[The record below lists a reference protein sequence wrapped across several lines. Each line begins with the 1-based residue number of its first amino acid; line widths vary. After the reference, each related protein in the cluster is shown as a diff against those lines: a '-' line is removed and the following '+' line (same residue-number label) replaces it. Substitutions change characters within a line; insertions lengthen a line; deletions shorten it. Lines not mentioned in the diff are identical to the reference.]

1 MNKVNLIG
9 RITKDLELK
18 GSEAKYIKFN
28 LAVPRQFKNQN
39 GERETD
45 FISCVAW
52 RKTAELIAQ
61 YFKKGSQIGIS
72 GRIQTGSY
80 DKEDGTKVYTTDVI
94 VEDITFIDKKQ
105 DTQSSTNEFE
115 DFGNVVEEVEL
126 DDSFLD

>member
-9 RITKDLELK
+9 RITRDLDLK

>member
-9 RITKDLELK
+9 RITRDLDLK
-18 GSEAKYIKFN
+18 GEEAKYIKFN

-45 FISCVAW
+45 FINCVAW